1 MLRLAACAIAGLPEE
16 PFADFLAWAEAPAPT
31 APPEHFF
38 APSRGAT
45 SATAI
50 DLLPFV
56 ALVTAYLSS
65 LVDRRKSERP
75 PEVE

>member
-1 MLRLAACAIAGLPEE
+1 MLRLVARVITGLPEE
-16 PFADFLAWAEAPAPT
+16 PFPDFLPLAESAAPT

-38 APSRGAT
+38 ARSRGAT

-50 DLLPFV
+50 ELPFF

-65 LVDRRKSERP
+65 FVDRCKSERP

>member
-1 MLRLAACAIAGLPEE
+1 MLRLVARVITGLPEE
-16 PFADFLAWAEAPAPT
+16 PFPDFLPLAESAAPT

-38 APSRGAT
+38 ARSRGAT

-50 DLLPFV
+50 ELLPFV